1 MVQFY
6 FLSII
11 FNVFAGLILAS
22 ELLQERFEGYR
33 RIGEA
38 LQGNTLRLITGIA
51 VGVFGVFKI
60 LSAFEGDVPVVG
72 DLIPAAAGIVMA
84 ITLLIDRFKERGT
97 VSSQTVEAL
106 DRVFVRRKSIIGIIG
121 IVVAVVHFFIPSV
134 LFL

>member
-6 FLSII
+6 FLSIV

-22 ELLQERFEGYR
+22 ELLQGRFEGFR
-33 RIGEA
+33 PIGEA
-38 LQGNTLRLITGIA
+38 LQGKTLRMITGIG

-72 DLIPAAAGIVMA
+72 DLLPAAAGIVMG
-84 ITLLIDRFKERGT
+84 ITLLIDRFKERGS

-121 IVVAVVHFFIPSV
+121 IAIGLIHFFIPSV